1 MKIHEHGEGSYVRLF
16 HKFHEDEY
24 WETKIL
30 SDIEKDPQGHILC
43 EPLIVN
49 GVRGNLRN
57 TSLVAEIT
65 EKESG
70 RVYRYNLIKNGCI
83 QYKGRYYY
91 VLVSHDDVEPYNRR
105 SEFRVEFLSLAD
117 IQVNAHTRVWQG
129 HIRDIS
135 PQGVGLSIRKNTG
148 FHCEVSDKVNISF
161 MYNER
166 LYRVSGTIV
175 RCIDSPLN
183 DEFFMVGVN
192 LELTKAD
199 TAWLGFVSL
208 QQRLALRARKD
219 KL

>member
-16 HKFHEDEY
+16 HKLHEDEY

-30 SDIEKDPQGHILC
+30 PSIEKDPQGHILC

-49 GVRGNLRN
+49 GARGNLIN

-70 RVYRYNLIKNGCI
+70 RVYRYNLIKNGYI

-105 SEFRVEFLSLAD
+105 GEFRVEFLSLAD
-117 IQVNAHTRVWQG
+117 IQVSAHTKVWQG
-129 HIRDIS
+129 YIKDIS
-135 PQGVGLSIRKNTG
+135 PQGIGFSIRKNTE
-148 FHCEVSDKVNISF
+148 FHCEVGDKVNISF

-166 LYRVSGTIV
+166 LYRMSGTIV

-183 DEFFMVGVN
+183 DEFFTVGVN

-199 TAWLGFVSL
+199 TTWLGFVSL